1 MIVFIQRFAK
11 YHMLPK
17 PLYTS
22 AMDNGRYVTV
32 EGHFVDIKTGG
43 EEEVTVNDATV
54 TDADISGSNGVLHVI
69 DKVLMPVSGTLMTQ
83 NIHRWVGGKTGLS
96 CSKIANPVLVTA
108 VVTLKKVIC
117 GVCS

>member
-1 MIVFIQRFAK
+1 MIVFIQRFVK

-22 AMDNGRYVTV
+22 AMDNRRFVTV

-54 TDADISGSNGVLHVI
+54 TDADISGTNGVLHVI
-69 DKVLMPVSGTLMTQ
+69 DKVLMPVSGTLATQ
-83 NIHRWVGGKTGLS
+83 NI
-96 CSKIANPVLVTA
+96 
-108 VVTLKKVIC
+108 
-117 GVCS
+117 